1 MCWKVELQPVM
12 RDADG
17 GRDPGLRVPDEVRG
31 VRCLGTF
38 PRYALVYEAECACGI
53 VGEGKAVDNAE
64 HFLGEFLRQPGVAAV
79 KLAWF
84 WDEGGERPSCSAQAM
99 AYAEF
104 ARLNEAQ
111 RLTPN
116 VEYVVSLPE
125 RAPGA

>member
-64 HFLGEFLRQPGVAAV
+64 HFLGEFLRQPGVAA
-79 KLAWF
+79 
-84 WDEGGERPSCSAQAM
+84 AQAM